1 MAINA
6 TDVTIDNSTKIIDYV
21 GTAHGGSGANYYT
34 GIELHRWLQDLA
46 DDPTATP
53 ASGDYMDMTKLTPS
67 SRNGID
73 QIIEMLNGY
82 TLTTTM
88 LEHLYDCSVIMG
100 GGDEIYDG
108 FTVIA
113 NEGCDCQIVLDGS
126 LVANDFWNTIP
137 NGESTKGLNRDLT
150 KGIAS
155 RFLLQVR
162 TGGADIDLRRVLG
175 QTRVFGYTYS
185 EFLVNGS
192 ARGGNVI
199 ALNYALDNNNGTVE
213 GTVSGWTGIDIT
225 TEGFNSMDVDANT
238 VDEDYYVLWNA
249 DKPTRS
255 INDFYERI
263 KWVQMQASSET
274 LFGLNGEIFRGPT
287 HEIAYSSLTGTFDDS
302 NPVTFDNGATGQV
315 LADNGT
321 DTMWIQLLT
330 GAPPT
335 SANTI
340 SQSVPD
346 AASGDIDTITAR
358 TISFPMCGSSTGS
371 ALLGAY
377 GFGVETGDLTS
388 NDKITALDGVQR
400 NPPNNQT
407 FYVTGVVN
415 GEDYVLVGLN
425 NAGTDIDY
433 GQFLVSTT
441 LTGGDASV
449 VLKAGTETPGTGTK
463 SELDTPGSGTI
474 RVLGDDGVY
483 SVVEY
488 TGVTHGS
495 GIITFTGCTGAPAAT
510 VDNNAFISYIDQ
522 LADSTSLSYQATYD
536 SDRSLFGRVRDGG
549 GTPIKT
555 FEGTGTFGSAGG
567 TISVARTTDE

>member
-1 MAINA
+1 MAIDA
-6 TDVTIDNSTKIIDYV
+6 TDFTIDNSTKVIDYV
-21 GTAHGGSGANYYT
+21 GAAHGAAGAGYYT

-82 TLTTTM
+82 TLTITAI
-88 LEHLYDCSVIMG
+88 EHLYDCSVIMN
-100 GGDEIYDG
+100 GGDDIYDG

-113 NEGCDCQIVLDGS
+113 NEGCDCQIVQDGS
-126 LVANDFWNTIP
+126 IVSNDFWNTIP
-137 NGESTKGLNRDLT
+137 DGETTKGLNRDLT

-199 ALNYALDNNNGTVE
+199 ALNYALDNNNGTAEV
-213 GTVSGWTGIDIT
+213 TVSGWTGITLTTQGYNAVDI
-225 TEGFNSMDVDANT
+225 DANA
-238 VDEDYYVLWNA
+238 VNEYYYALWNA
-249 DKPTRS
+249 NKPTRS
-255 INDFYERI
+255 INEFYERM
-263 KWVQMQASSET
+263 KWIQRQGTSET
-274 LFGLNGEIFRGPT
+274 LYGLNGEIFKGPT
-287 HEIAYSSLTGTFDDS
+287 HQIDYSGLTGLFDDS
-302 NPVTFDNGATGQV
+302 NPVTFDNGATAQV
-315 LADNGT
+315 LADDGVGS
-321 DTMWIQLLT
+321 MWVQLLT

-335 SANTI
+335 AINTI

-346 AASGDIDTITAR
+346 AASASIDTITAR
-358 TISFPMCGSSTGS
+358 VISFPMCGASTGS

-407 FYVTGVVN
+407 FYVTGVVS
-415 GEDYVLVGLN
+415 GEDYVLVGLSD
-425 NAGTDIDY
+425 AGNDIDY
-433 GQFLVSTT
+433 GQFLVSTA
-441 LTGGDASV
+441 LVGADASV
-449 VLKAGTETPGTGTK
+449 ILKAGTETPGTGSQ
-463 SELDTPGSGTI
+463 SESDTPSTGTI

-483 SVVEY
+483 HVVSY
-488 TGVTHGS
+488 TGVTHGAS
-495 GIITFTGCTGAPAAT
+495 TITFTGCTGAPAAA
-510 VDNNAFISYIDQ
+510 VDNNAFISYIDK
-522 LADSTSLSYQATYD
+522 LADATSLSYQATYD
-536 SDRSLFGRVRDGG
+536 SDRALFGRVRDGG
-549 GTPIKT
+549 STPIKT
-555 FEGTGTFGSAGG
+555 FEGTGTFGAAGG
-567 TISVARTTDE
+567 TISVARTTDA